1 MSKPI
6 AQSYNNHK
14 KFVPLF
20 HFVLAPIALILFIA
34 SIIHLFKE
42 QFSYASLFDFGI
54 ILCVL
59 ILAALIRQFATRLQ
73 DRTIL
78 QEEKFRHVQLTGKPL
93 DPRLSL
99 QQIIALRF
107 ASDESFPQL
116 CVKAAET
123 GMEPDKIK
131 KSITVWRAD
140 NHRV

>member
-1 MSKPI
+1 MSKPK
-6 AQSYNNHK
+6 AQSYDNHK

-34 SIIHLFKE
+34 SIIHVFKE

-54 ILCVL
+54 ILCVF
-59 ILAALIRQFATRLQ
+59 ILAALIRQFATQLQ

-78 QEEKFRHVQLTGKPL
+78 QEERFRHVQLTGKPL
-93 DPRLSL
+93 DARLSL
-99 QQIIALRF
+99 KQIIALRF

-131 KSITVWRAD
+131 KSITEWRAD
-140 NHRV
+140 HHRV